1 MSNPD
6 SLVYGSNPL
15 VSTMGALDVMA
26 RIADYLPAAKKPDR
40 KPSLYERL
48 FWTAMA
54 LIVYLV
60 LANTPLYGIPIQP
73 ASQQQILL
81 IQVIFA
87 SNRGTLMELGIGP
100 IVTAGLIMQILVG
113 AKLVD
118 LDLTDPD
125 DRKKFT
131 SAQKTLAIILAVFEA
146 AMYVL
151 SCRYWVVT
159 GPNPFTACTASWS
172 TRLIVGLQIFAGAY
186 IAILLD
192 EMIQKGWGIGSGV
205 SLFILSGVATIIF
218 WNIFSPVVINGT
230 AVGLIPYIIQAIS
243 TGSSLSSIMIR
254 PGGRDL
260 VGLIATIVVAVL
272 VIYLSNMRVN
282 IPITTPRLQSIKTRI
297 PLQFLYVS
305 NIPVLFVG
313 ILYADILVFAS
324 LFRTYGGGLIPQ
336 WLVNTLATYD
346 QNGNLVGGIAYYLNS
361 PLGVYSAYADP
372 VKTVVYI
379 VVLVLLSV
387 VFGYMWV
394 EVSGLNAAA
403 QAQQLVDSGL
413 EVPGMRRNPK
423 VLEKMLDKYITP
435 LTVLSSIIVG
445 VIAALSD
452 VLGVYGG
459 GMGLLLAI
467 GIVQQYYMLI
477 AYERALEAYPL
488 LKRIIGE

>member
-1 MSNPD
+1 
-6 SLVYGSNPL
+6 
-15 VSTMGALDVMA
+15 MGALDVMA
-26 RIADYLPAAKKPDR
+26 RIADYMPTAKKPDR

-54 LIVYLV
+54 LVVYLL

-73 ASQQQILL
+73 ATQQQILL

-113 AKLVD
+113 AKLID

-131 SAQKTLAIILAVFEA
+131 AAQKTLAIILAAFEA
-146 AMYVL
+146 AMYSL
-151 SCRYWVVT
+151 ACRYWVVT
-159 GPNPFTACTASWS
+159 GPNPFTMCSASWL
-172 TRLIVGLQIFAGAY
+172 TRVIVGLEIFAGAY

-205 SLFILSGVATIIF
+205 SLFILAGVATIIF

-230 AVGLIPYIIQAIS
+230 AIGLIPYIIQVLN
-243 TGSSLSSIMIR
+243 TRGSLSSIFIR

-260 VGLIATIVVAVL
+260 VGLVATIVVAIL
-272 VIYLSNMRVN
+272 IIYLSGMKVN
-282 IPITTPRLQSIKTRI
+282 IPITMPRLQSIKSRI

-324 LFRTYGGGLIPQ
+324 LFRTYGGGVIPR
-336 WLVNTLATYD
+336 WLVDTLATYD
-346 QNGNLVGGIAYYLNS
+346 QNGNLVGGLAYYLNS

-372 VKTVVYI
+372 VKTVVYAI
-379 VVLVLLSV
+379 TLIGLSI

-394 EVSGLNAAA
+394 EVSGLNPAS
-403 QAQQLVDSGL
+403 QAQQIVDSGL
-413 EVPGMRRNPK
+413 EVPGLRRNPK
-423 VLEKMLDKYITP
+423 ILEKVLERYIPP

-445 VIAALSD
+445 LIAAISD
-452 VLGVYGG
+452 ILGVYGG

-477 AYERALEAYPL
+477 AYERAVEGYPW
-488 LKRIIGE
+488 LKRLLGRE

>member
-1 MSNPD
+1 M
-6 SLVYGSNPL
+6 V
-15 VSTMGALDVMA
+15 MGTLDVMA
-26 RIADYLPAAKKPDR
+26 RIADYMPTAKKPER

-54 LIVYLV
+54 LIAYLIM
-60 LANTPLYGIPIQP
+60 ANTPLYGIPIQP
-73 ASQQQILL
+73 QQQVLL

-113 AKLVD
+113 AKLID
-118 LDLTDPD
+118 LDLTNPE
-125 DRKKFT
+125 DRRKFT
-131 SAQKTLAIILAVFEA
+131 SAQKTLAVILAVFEA

-151 SCRYWVVT
+151 SCRYWPVT
-159 GPNPFTACTASWS
+159 GPNPFTSCSASWVP
-172 TRLIVGLQIFAGAY
+172 RLVVGLEIFAGAY
-186 IAILLD
+186 VAILLD
-192 EMIQKGWGIGSGV
+192 EMIQKGWGVGSGV
-205 SLFILSGVATIIF
+205 SLFILAGVATIIF
-218 WNIFSPVVINGT
+218 WNTFSPIVING
-230 AVGLIPYIIQAIS
+230 AAIGLIPYLVQVMSSGGSIS
-243 TGSSLSSIMIR
+243 SVMVR

-260 VGLIATIVVAVL
+260 VGLIATIVVSIL
-272 VIYLSNMRVN
+272 LIYLSNIKVN

-324 LFRTYGGGLIPQ
+324 LFRTYGGGIIPQ
-336 WLVNTLATYD
+336 WLVNALATYD
-346 QNGNLVGGIAYYLNS
+346 QNGNLVGGLAYYLNS

-379 VVLVLLSV
+379 VVLVLFSI

-394 EVSGLNAAA
+394 EVSGLSAST

-423 VLEKMLDKYITP
+423 ILEKMLEKYITP
-435 LTVLSSIIVG
+435 LTILSSLIVG
-445 VIAALSD
+445 VLAAISD

-467 GIVQQYYMLI
+467 GIVQQYYMMI

-488 LKRIIGE
+488 LKKLIGE